1 MEIFSEI
8 IWGLVLVSIGAAIA
22 TLFSLNLTRKHNKEL
37 KEKCREIEIRDS
49 VVSLA
54 GLPDRMWD
62 YLMNESDGETI
73 SDFVEMIVAQYIGP
87 KLKTNK
93 ALVPCFVCAK

>member
-1 MEIFSEI
+1 MP
-8 IWGLVLVSIGAAIA
+8 VSQRF
-22 TLFSLNLTRKHNKEL
+22 FSLHLTRKHNKEL

-62 YLMNESDGETI
+62 YLIIESDGETI

-87 KLKTNK
+87 KIDRDSIRKEYEKERMDL
-93 ALVPCFVCAK
+93 